1 MIHLLKDESTRRM
14 KYEDLT
20 EDQKR
25 HLIFN
30 LQELVDGNF
39 NYPEEISDFTGCH
52 KATAA
57 RLQQYVILLKTIQFW
72 EVNMEVFYPVDKV
85 IGDNDY
91 QPNLPVSEIQYLNTQ
106 MNCNLYNSEEDEM
119 WFDQE
124 NDSEMMQEIDDE
136 WFFEYV

>member
-1 MIHLLKDESTRRM
+1 
-14 KYEDLT
+14 
-20 EDQKR
+20 
-25 HLIFN
+25 
-30 LQELVDGNF
+30 
-39 NYPEEISDFTGCH
+39 
-52 KATAA
+52 
-57 RLQQYVILLKTIQFW
+57 
-72 EVNMEVFYPVDKV
+72 MEVFYPVDKV

-106 MNCNLYNSEEDEM
+106 LNCNLYNSEENEM